1 MRNLVSV
8 NSTNPVVVFVL
19 YIYYSVVSVFKPK
32 VQRSYYYI
40 TEERIHH
47 ILTTPLPETELE
59 RVVEIK
65 TILNYLTGHP
75 LYDEYVTK
83 VGNVYYIPQARYG
96 WDVAAEYKLLAKL
109 AERLA
114 RLMEL
119 TYVDESNNLI
129 TSKRAELLEYN
140 TARLEKLDLA
150 VLSGD
155 YKGNLNYSLDIGVNG
170 RMAILEFGRSID
182 CVLGVKDVSSR

>member
-1 MRNLVSV
+1 MRLVSV
-8 NSTNPVVVFVL
+8 NSSNPVVVFVL
-19 YIYYSVVSVFKPK
+19 FIYYSVVLVSKPK
-32 VQRSYYYI
+32 LERIHYN

-47 ILTTPLPETELE
+47 ILSTPLPDTELE

-65 TILNYLTGHP
+65 TILNHLTGHP
-75 LYDEYVTK
+75 LYDDYVAK

-96 WDVAAEYKLLAKL
+96 WDIAIEYKLLARL

-129 TSKRAELLEYN
+129 TSKRAELVEYN

-182 CVLGVKDVSSR
+182 CVLGVKDVSGR

>member
-1 MRNLVSV
+1 MHNLVSV
-8 NSTNPVVVFVL
+8 NSSNPVVVFVL
-19 YIYYSVVSVFKPK
+19 FIYYSAVSVFKPK
-32 VQRSYYYI
+32 VERIHYN
-40 TEERIHH
+40 TEERIHN
-47 ILTTPLPETELE
+47 ILSTPLPDTELE
-59 RVVEIK
+59 RIVEIK
-65 TILNYLTGHP
+65 TILNHLTGHP
-75 LYDEYVTK
+75 LYDEYVAK

-96 WDVAAEYKLLAKL
+96 WDIATQYRLLARL

-129 TSKRAELLEYN
+129 TSKRAELVEYN

-182 CVLGVKDVSSR
+182 CVLGVKDVSGR

>member
-8 NSTNPVVVFVL
+8 NSSNPVVVFVL
-19 YIYYSVVSVFKPK
+19 FIYYSVVLVFKPK
-32 VQRSYYYI
+32 VERIHYN

-47 ILTTPLPETELE
+47 ILSTPLPDTELE

-65 TILNYLTGHP
+65 TILNHLTGHP
-75 LYDEYVTK
+75 LYDDYVAK

-96 WDVAAEYKLLAKL
+96 WDIAIEYKLLARL

-119 TYVDESNNLI
+119 TYVDESNSLI
-129 TSKRAELLEYN
+129 TSKRAEL
-140 TARLEKLDLA
+140 
-150 VLSGD
+150 
-155 YKGNLNYSLDIGVNG
+155 
-170 RMAILEFGRSID
+170 
-182 CVLGVKDVSSR
+182 VS

>member
-8 NSTNPVVVFVL
+8 NSNNPVVVFVL
-19 YIYYSVVSVFKPK
+19 FIYYSVVSVFKPK
-32 VQRSYYYI
+32 VERIHYN
-40 TEERIHH
+40 TEERIHN
-47 ILTTPLPETELE
+47 ILSTPLPDTELE

-65 TILNYLTGHP
+65 TILNYLTSHP

-96 WDVAAEYKLLAKL
+96 WDIATGYKLLARL

-119 TYVDESNNLI
+119 TYVDEYNNLI
-129 TSKRAELLEYN
+129 TSKRAELVEYN

-150 VLSGD
+150 VLLGD

-182 CVLGVKDVSSR
+182 CVLGVKDVSGR

>member
-1 MRNLVSV
+1 MHNLVSV
-8 NSTNPVVVFVL
+8 NSSNPVVVFVL
-19 YIYYSVVSVFKPK
+19 FIYYSAVSVFKPK
-32 VQRSYYYI
+32 VERIHYN
-40 TEERIHH
+40 TEERIHN
-47 ILTTPLPETELE
+47 ILSTPLPDTELE

-75 LYDEYVTK
+75 LYDEYVAK

-96 WDVAAEYKLLAKL
+96 WDIATQYRLLARL

-119 TYVDESNNLI
+119 TYVDEFNNLI
-129 TSKRAELLEYN
+129 ASKRAELVEYN

-182 CVLGVKDVSSR
+182 CVLGVKDVSGR

>member
-1 MRNLVSV
+1 MHNLVSV
-8 NSTNPVVVFVL
+8 NSSNPVVVFVL
-19 YIYYSVVSVFKPK
+19 FIYYSAVSVFKPK
-32 VQRSYYYI
+32 VERIHYN
-40 TEERIHH
+40 TEERIHN
-47 ILTTPLPETELE
+47 ILSTPLPDTELE

-65 TILNYLTGHP
+65 TILNHLTGHP
-75 LYDEYVTK
+75 LYDEYVAK

-96 WDVAAEYKLLAKL
+96 WDIATQYRLLARL

-119 TYVDESNNLI
+119 TYVDEFNNLI
-129 TSKRAELLEYN
+129 ASKRAELVEYN

-182 CVLGVKDVSSR
+182 CVLGVKDVSGR